1 MTYIVFEGIPG
12 AGKTHLSNFLA
23 TRLTGSYLIPEHVLP
38 ENILTVFSAD
48 NPGRED
54 VYRLNWTTK
63 DALIQLYNY
72 KKHIIADRYFVTT
85 LAYNYSLSKLQHDD
99 SHYLKTLQWVMDA
112 LDKNLLQVPD
122 ICIVLSVEASLS
134 NIRKNREE
142 NDTVL
147 WSQYNALKHASDFY
161 ITELPK
167 LHKFYKKIIIF

>member
-72 KKHIIADRYFVTT
+72 KNSCVT
-85 LAYNYSLSKLQHDD
+85 K
-99 SHYLKTLQWVMDA
+99 K
-112 LDKNLLQVPD
+112 
-122 ICIVLSVEASLS
+122 IVLDLKYKIRCHAKVNKQGRRNYAHTMEA
-134 NIRKNREE
+134 
-142 NDTVL
+142 
-147 WSQYNALKHASDFY
+147 
-161 ITELPK
+161 
-167 LHKFYKKIIIF
+167 